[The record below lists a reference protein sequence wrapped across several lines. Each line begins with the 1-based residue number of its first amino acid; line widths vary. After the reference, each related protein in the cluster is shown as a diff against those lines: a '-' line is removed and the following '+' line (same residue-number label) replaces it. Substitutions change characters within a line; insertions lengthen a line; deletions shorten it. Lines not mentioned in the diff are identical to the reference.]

1 MVLYRTR
8 THLLLPCSLIL
19 SGVLVLAAV
28 SAAGFASAA
37 GSGEPQPAGSQER
50 LRELMIQR
58 YETLKAL
65 VENSQRM
72 LEMGRMDVPTFQS
85 LTDAMYR
92 AQADLRTTAAERVE
106 VYEKLVEALTTQE
119 KVLERQAESGR
130 ATGVQVAQGK
140 LVTLNAQIDLERL
153 RLGQAVPRP

>member
-8 THLLLPCSLIL
+8 THLVLPCSLVL
-19 SGVLVLAAV
+19 LCVLVLV
-28 SAAGFASAA
+28 VVFAAGLAWAA
-37 GSGEPQPAGSQER
+37 GPDKPQPAGSQER
-50 LRELMIQR
+50 LRELMTQR
-58 YETLKAL
+58 YETLKGL

-106 VYEKLVEALTTQE
+106 VYEKLVEVLTTQE
-119 KVLERQAESGR
+119 KSLERQAEAGR
-130 ATGVQVAQGK
+130 ATGVQMAQGK

-153 RLGQAVPRP
+153 RLGEATARP

>member
-1 MVLYRTR
+1 MILYKARAHFVLPRG
-8 THLLLPCSLIL
+8 LIL
-19 SGVLVLAAV
+19 LCASVLGVVC
-28 SAAGFASAA
+28 AAGFAWAA
-37 GSGEPQPAGSQER
+37 GPGRPQPAGSPER
-50 LRELMIQR
+50 LRELMTQR
-58 YETLKAL
+58 YETLKGL

-106 VYEKLVEALTTQE
+106 VFEKLVEALATQE

-140 LVTLNAQIDLERL
+140 LVTLNARIDLERL
-153 RLGQAVPRP
+153 RLGQTPAQP